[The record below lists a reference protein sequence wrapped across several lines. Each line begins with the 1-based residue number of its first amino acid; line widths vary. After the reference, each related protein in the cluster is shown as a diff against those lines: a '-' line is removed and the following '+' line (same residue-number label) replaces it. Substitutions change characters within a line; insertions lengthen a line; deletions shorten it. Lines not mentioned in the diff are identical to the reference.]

1 MTISLDALAVL
12 DAIDR
17 RGSFAAAAVELDR
30 VPSAITYT
38 IRTLEDTLD
47 VLLFDRRG
55 HRAQLTPAG
64 RTLLE
69 DGRRLLA
76 AANETEARVRRVAT
90 GWESELRVAV
100 DVLIPWSRIFPLV
113 AAFYVECAVRQ
124 SAHTQLRLSREVLG
138 GSWDALAESRA
149 DFVIGAPGEPPSGA
163 AYKLR
168 AMAEMTSLFVVA
180 PRHLLAQAREPLSEP
195 DIARHR
201 AVVAA
206 DSSRHLAP
214 RSIGILAGQD
224 TLTVPDLEAKLAAQ
238 MAGLG
243 CGYLPAPVAA
253 ADITAGR
260 LVIKATDV
268 PRTSARVSAAWR
280 TLRPGNALAWW
291 IEAVTRT
298 DWSFLAMAPTSSAAS
313 PAPAAAKGKRKT
325 ARAPT

>member
-1 MTISLDALAVL
+1 MPISLDALAVL

-76 AANETEARVRRVAT
+76 AASETEARVRRVAT
-90 GWESELRVAV
+90 GWETELRVAV
-100 DVLIPWSRIFPLV
+100 DVLIPWSRILPLV

-138 GSWDALAESRA
+138 GSWDALVDDRA
-149 DFVIGAPGEPPSGA
+149 DFVIGAPGEAPPGGG
-163 AYKLR
+163 YRVR

-180 PRHLLAQAREPLSEP
+180 STHALAQAHEPLTET

-224 TLTVPDLEAKLAAQ
+224 TLTVPDLDAKLAAQ
-238 MAGLG
+238 VAGLG

-253 ADITAGR
+253 TDIAAGR

-268 PRTSARVSAAWR
+268 PHTSARVSAVWR
-280 TLRPGNALAWW
+280 TARPGNALAWW
-291 IEAVTRT
+291 IDAVTHT
-298 DWSFLAMAPTSSAAS
+298 DWSFLAMAPTSAATS
-313 PAPAAAKGKRKT
+313 MPSGSRSKRKS
-325 ARAPT
+325 ARAST

>member
-1 MTISLDALAVL
+1 MSLTLEALAVL

-17 RGSFAAAAVELDR
+17 RGSFAAAAVELGR

-90 GWESELRVAV
+90 GWETELRVAV

-138 GSWDALAESRA
+138 GTWDALAEGRA
-149 DFVIGAPGEPPSGA
+149 DIVIGAPGEPPSGGG
-163 AYKLR
+163 YKLR
-168 AMAEMTSLFVVA
+168 AMAEMTLLFVVA
-180 PRHLLAQAREPLSEP
+180 PTHALAQAREPLTET

-201 AVVAA
+201 GVVAA
-206 DSSRHLAP
+206 DSSRHLPP
-214 RSIGILAGQD
+214 RSVGILSGQD
-224 TLTVPDLEAKLAAQ
+224 TLTVPDLESKLAAHV
-238 MAGLG
+238 AGLG
-243 CGYLPAPVAA
+243 CGFLPASIAATDVA
-253 ADITAGR
+253 AGR
-260 LVIKATDV
+260 LVVLALET
-268 PRTSARVSAAWR
+268 PRPPARVSAAWR
-280 TLRPGNALAWW
+280 TVRPGNALAWW
-291 IEAVTRT
+291 IEAVTRA
-298 DWSFLAMAPTSSAAS
+298 DWRYLAMSSNAAGATAGAP
-313 PAPAAAKGKRKT
+313 GR
-325 ARAPT
+325 RNHH